1 MLSARTK
8 DLPAGKVVYV
18 YPAKD
23 SEMCRRMGFEVFSKP
38 TAAYLVRVWKPET
51 PYALRLSDRL
61 RDHLPRIPKAEV
73 QLADGTRAWVPLRCV
88 RDAWTGLP
96 LDGAQA
102 GS

>member
-1 MLSARTK
+1 MMSVRTK
-8 DLPAGKVVYV
+8 DLPAGKVVVVLPVSDPELYR
-18 YPAKD
+18 K
-23 SEMCRRMGFEVFSKP
+23 MGFEVFPKP
-38 TAAYLVRVWKPET
+38 IAAYLARVWKPET
-51 PYALRLSDRL
+51 PYALRLSDGL

-73 QLADGTRAWVPLRCV
+73 QLEDGTRVWVPLRCV